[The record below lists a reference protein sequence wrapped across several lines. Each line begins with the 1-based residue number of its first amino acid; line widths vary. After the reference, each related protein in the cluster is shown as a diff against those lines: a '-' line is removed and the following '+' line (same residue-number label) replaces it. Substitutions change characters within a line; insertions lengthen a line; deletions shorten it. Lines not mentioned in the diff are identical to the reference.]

1 MKRLSALYEL
11 AISYHACRDVDTLLK
26 TLATRLGRH
35 LEARAVFVWL
45 CSNGGPEM
53 VCRGRWVETAERFEP
68 TPEPVSEGLLA
79 EMLEADGA
87 RRLSGEELDP
97 DTLVH
102 LAEIHRERVVTA
114 LYAPIP
120 GYRGRA
126 GVVEVLNTTRGEFTP
141 DDAVF
146 LEEAAQMTGQ
156 ALDTL
161 QAIEQDR
168 LAGLATVE
176 RLTALYD
183 IGRVFNSTLELTDL
197 LPVMAEKILDLLGAQ
212 ACNLWLV
219 DPEREDLYFAQQVGE
234 DPTTQEDDR
243 SPLGE
248 GLLGQ
253 AAQQGEARLVANVE
267 EEPLLAS
274 RQQASADFRIETLMC
289 APLLKDDQV
298 LGVVEVVNKLA
309 GSPFDEDDLFLLKS
323 VGEQAAIALNNA
335 NLLEAERKV
344 HELDALLAISK
355 EITSTLNLDR
365 VLTTVVHQAAT
376 VVPFDHCT
384 IALFDRG
391 QLVLGAVSG
400 EAEVPRTREMDQL
413 REALEAV
420 ASQPEAV
427 SANHHEEGWEVN
439 PPDSHGE
446 LARFLEAQG
455 CSGFYALPLRD
466 EQGTVG
472 VLALLNSEPDF
483 LAENHLEVLSILAS
497 QTTVAIRNARLY
509 QEVPLISVWKPLL
522 EKKQKLLAVPFG
534 RWLEWGWKVGLVVV
548 ALVIVPWKL
557 RIGASANV
565 VPAGR
570 RVVSAEVEGVI
581 KRVPVREGDQVAGGA
596 VLAELD
602 DTDNRLRLGQ
612 AQTDFALAWRDLQ
625 DAGARGELGAAAQ
638 ARLRM
643 EIAQE
648 EVSLFRQ
655 KVEQA
660 RLRSPVAGVIVTP
673 KVEEKVG
680 KLLTRGEQFCELV
693 DPFQMAVEMN
703 VPETEEALI
712 RPPAPVALK
721 LNSFPTHTFRGTVER
736 VGAQTV
742 SAAGEQFFVVRALFP
757 NPDGAA
763 RTGMVGQAKITA
775 AGGWFQS
782 GWYPV
787 GYVLFRSPAR
797 WVWTKVW
804 SWLP

>member
-26 TLATRLGRH
+26 TLANHLGQH
-35 LEARAVFVWL
+35 LEARAVFIWL
-45 CSNGGPEM
+45 CLDGGPEM

-68 TPEPVSEGLLA
+68 VPQPVTEGLLA

-87 RRLSGEELDP
+87 RRLSGEEVDP
-97 DTLVH
+97 DALVH
-102 LAEIHRERVVTA
+102 LTEIHRERVSTG

-120 GYRGRA
+120 GTRGRE
-126 GVVEVLNTTRGEFTP
+126 GVVEVLNTSHGEFTA

-146 LEEAAQMTGQ
+146 LEEAAQITGQ

-161 QAIEQDR
+161 RAIEKER

-183 IGRVFNSTLELTDL
+183 IGRAFNSTLELADL
-197 LPVMAEKILDLLGAQ
+197 LPVMAEKIFSLLGAQ

-219 DPEREDLYFAQQVGE
+219 DSQQEDLYFAQQVGE
-234 DPTTQEDDR
+234 DPTTKEDVR
-243 SPLGE
+243 LPLGE
-248 GLLGQ
+248 GLIGQ
-253 AAQQGEARLVANVE
+253 VAQQGEARLLVDAQ
-267 EEPLLAS
+267 EEPLLAA
-274 RQQASADFRIETLMC
+274 RQPADGDFRIETLMC
-289 APLLKDDQV
+289 APLLKDDRV
-298 LGVVEVVNKLA
+298 LGVIEVVNKLE
-309 GSPFDEDDLFLLKS
+309 GTPFDEDDLFLLAS
-323 VGEQAAIALNNA
+323 VGEQAAIALSNA

-355 EITSTLNLDR
+355 EITSTLDLDR

-376 VVPFDHCT
+376 VVPFDRCA
-384 IALFDRG
+384 IGLFDRG
-391 QLVLGAVSG
+391 QFVLGAVSG
-400 EAEVPRTREMDQL
+400 EAEVPRTREMGQL

-420 ASQPEAV
+420 ASQSQAV
-427 SANHHEEGWEVN
+427 SADRHEGGWEVN
-439 PPDSHGE
+439 VPDGKEE
-446 LARFLEAQG
+446 LTRFLEAQG
-455 CSGFYALPLRD
+455 CGGFYALPLRD

-472 VLALLNSEPDF
+472 VLALLSNEADF
-483 LAENHLEVLSILAS
+483 LSENHLEVLSILAN

-509 QEVPLISVWKPLL
+509 QEVPLINVWKPLL

-534 RWLEWGWKVGLVVV
+534 RWLEWGWKVGLVVL
-548 ALVIVPWKL
+548 ALVVVPWKL
-557 RIGASANV
+557 RIEAGATV

-581 KRVPVREGDQVAGGA
+581 KRVPVHEGEQVAEGT

-612 AQTDFALAWRDLQ
+612 AQTDWALARRDLQ
-625 DAGARGELGAAAQ
+625 DAGALGQLGAAAQ
-638 ARLRM
+638 ARLQM

-648 EVSLFRQ
+648 EVGLFHQ
-655 KVEQA
+655 KVELAQ
-660 RLRSPVAGVIVTP
+660 LRSPIAGVIVTP

-680 KLLTRGEQFCELV
+680 KLLTRGEEFCELV
-693 DPFQMAVEMN
+693 EPFQMAVEMN
-703 VPETEEALI
+703 VPETDEALI

-721 LNSFPTHTFRGTVER
+721 LNSFPTRTFRGTVER
-736 VGAQTV
+736 MGAQTV
-742 SAAGEQFFVVRALFP
+742 SAAGEQFFIVRALFP
-757 NPDGAA
+757 NPNGAA

-775 AGGWFQS
+775 ASGWSQS

-787 GYVLFRSPAR
+787 GYVLFRTPAR

>member
-1 MKRLSALYEL
+1 MKRLSDLYDL
-11 AISYHACRDVDTLLK
+11 AISYYACRDVESLLK
-26 TLATRLGRH
+26 TLANHLGQH
-35 LEARAVFVWL
+35 LGARAVFVWL
-45 CSNGGPEM
+45 CSNGRPEM
-53 VCRGRWVETAERFEP
+53 VCCGRWVEPGERFEAASQ
-68 TPEPVSEGLLA
+68 PVTGGLLG
-79 EMLEADGA
+79 EMLESHGA
-87 RRLSGEELDP
+87 RRLRGEEVDP
-97 DTLVH
+97 DALVH
-102 LAEIHRERVVTA
+102 LAEIHRERVITA

-120 GYRGRA
+120 GYKGVE
-126 GVVEVLNTTRGEFTP
+126 GVVEVLNTYREEFTP

-146 LEEAAQMTGQ
+146 LEEATQITGR

-197 LPVMAEKILDLLGAQ
+197 LPVMAEKILNLLGAQ
-212 ACNLWLV
+212 ACNLWLA
-219 DPEREDLYFAQQVGE
+219 DPEREDLYFAQEVGE
-234 DPTTQEDDR
+234 DPTTKEDDR
-243 SPLGE
+243 LPLGE
-248 GLLGQ
+248 GLIGQ
-253 AAQQGEARLVANVE
+253 AAQQGEAHLAANAQ
-267 EEPLLAS
+267 EEPLLAA

-289 APLLKDDQV
+289 VPLLKDEQV
-298 LGVVEVVNKLA
+298 LGVVEVVNKLD
-309 GSPFDEDDLFLLKS
+309 GTPFDEDDLFLLQS
-323 VGEQAAIALNNA
+323 VGEQVTIALNNA

-376 VVPFDHCT
+376 VVPFDHCA

-391 QLVLGAVSG
+391 QLVLGALSG
-400 EAEVPRTREMDQL
+400 EAEVPRTHEMDQL

-427 SANHHEEGWEVN
+427 SANQHEEGWEVN
-439 PPDSHGE
+439 APGGNEE
-446 LARFLEAQG
+446 LTRFLEAQG
-455 CSGFYALPLRD
+455 YSGFYALPLRD

-472 VLALLNSEPDF
+472 VLALLSSDADF
-483 LAENHLEVLSILAS
+483 LSESHLEVLSILAS

-509 QEVPLISVWKPLL
+509 QEVPLISVWKPLV
-522 EKKQKLLAVPFG
+522 ETKQKLLAVPFW
-534 RWLEWGWKVGLVVV
+534 RWLEWGWKIGVVLLGLI
-548 ALVIVPWKL
+548 IVPWKL
-557 RIGASANV
+557 RIEASATV

-581 KRVPVREGDQVAGGA
+581 KRVTVREGDKVAGGA

-612 AQTDFALAWRDLQ
+612 AQTDLALGWRDLQ
-625 DAGARGELGAAAQ
+625 DAGARGDLGAAAQ

-660 RLRSPVAGVIVTP
+660 RLRSPIAGVIVTP

-693 DPFQMAVEMN
+693 DPVQMAVEMN

-721 LNSFPTHTFRGTVER
+721 LNSFPTRTFQGTVER

-742 SAAGEQFFVVRALFP
+742 SAAGEQFFIVRGLFP
-757 NPDGAA
+757 NTDGAA
-763 RTGMVGQAKITA
+763 RTGMAGQSKITA

-797 WVWTKVW
+797 WVWSKVW